1 MATEVKRGKEWFTVP
16 EAAKILGINKQS
28 IYDAVKDGRLRAT
41 GEGWGRRIHAEDIL
55 AYGIRT
61 GKDPELVIQQIKDRR
76 EVSLKQ
82 ILAWILAG
90 LGIAWL
96 LTELFKEG

>member
-1 MATEVKRGKEWFTVP
+1 MVREVKGGKEWFRVP
-16 EAAKILGINKQS
+16 EAARILGINKQS
-28 IYDAVKDGRLRAT
+28 IYDAVKEGRLRAA
-41 GEGWGRRIHAEDIL
+41 GVGWERRIHVEDIL

-61 GKDPELVIQQIKDRR
+61 GKDPERVIKQIQKKR

-82 ILAWILAG
+82 ILTWILAG

-96 LTELFKEG
+96 LTELSKEE